1 MRGTCVVDSEQ
12 SCGRSGDSRAESIQS
27 KDRCQDWTRKRG
39 NSPRTGSMERVA
51 WTAIEGRQIKS
62 ARGERVLLYGRKDKV
77 GKTSPD
83 ERTYGEPRNREMT
96 GRTNYDMRWTP

>member
-1 MRGTCVVDSEQ
+1 LDKVRRRVL
-12 SCGRSGDSRAESIQS
+12 
-27 KDRCQDWTRKRG
+27 
-39 NSPRTGSMERVA
+39 RTGNMERVA

-62 ARGERVLLYGRKDKV
+62 ARGECVLLCGRKDKV

-96 GRTNYDMRWTP
+96 GRTNYDIRWTCRRCKPKTERDMWSGPVPGHHDGHRDGGRR

>member
-1 MRGTCVVDSEQ
+1 
-12 SCGRSGDSRAESIQS
+12 
-27 KDRCQDWTRKRG
+27 
-39 NSPRTGSMERVA
+39 MERVA

-62 ARGERVLLYGRKDKV
+62 ARGECVLLCGRKDKV

-83 ERTYGEPRNREMT
+83 ERAYREPRNREMT